1 MMNFSWRTITS
12 ILQAQHPY
20 LKLIIML
27 RITSSMANFNA
38 ITRTSRQ
45 SQISISKSPIILL
58 MSKAILSLKLTSPKL
73 AKSVG
78 VASTQPRNV
87 VHKNISLI
95 FTNNPWD
102 INKTPKDQDMKH
114 TSIFNL
120 TSTRRLVVHIKFHK
134 NQLTT
139 WQLIHKRISEAWRTW
154 LLNLLQTTCLETW
167 TSFYNSYI
175 TMFAYMAQYLDTL
188 RTCNKCQ

>member
-1 MMNFSWRTITS
+1 MINFAWKTITS
-12 ILQAQHPY
+12 VLQAQHPY

-45 SQISISKSPIILL
+45 SQISTTKSPIILL
-58 MSKAILSLKLTSPKL
+58 TAKAILSLKLTSPKL
-73 AKSVG
+73 AKSVA
-78 VASTQPRNV
+78 VTSTQLRNG
-87 VHKNISLI
+87 VHQDISLI

-102 INKTPKDQDMKH
+102 VNKMQKDQDMKH

-139 WQLIHKRISEAWRTW
+139 WQLIHKRISQAWRTW

-167 TSFYNSYI
+167 TSF
-175 TMFAYMAQYLDTL
+175 
-188 RTCNKCQ
+188 

>member
-12 ILQAQHPY
+12 VLQAQHPY

-139 WQLIHKRISEAWRTW
+139 WQLIHKRISQARRTW

-175 TMFAYMAQYLDTL
+175 TMFAYMAQIH
-188 RTCNKCQ
+188 